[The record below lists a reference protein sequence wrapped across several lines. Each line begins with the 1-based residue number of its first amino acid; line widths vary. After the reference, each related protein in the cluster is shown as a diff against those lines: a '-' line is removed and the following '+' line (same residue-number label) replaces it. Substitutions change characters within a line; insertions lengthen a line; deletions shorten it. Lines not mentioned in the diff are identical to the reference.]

1 MTFVQM
7 VVLLAVLGSSALAV
21 YLAGRWT
28 VPEGHVGVVR
38 QIRGPAHGDPR
49 FRRVTPY
56 RARGIH
62 AATLPAGRT
71 TWLMPGFCTVEF
83 VPWVRVP
90 EGRIGLVTALEGSR
104 RPAERPFGMPVEC
117 DDFQDGVAFLCGGG
131 EQGRQV
137 ATLPGGASY
146 RINTLLFEIE
156 TVPRTYVPPGTV
168 GLVLAGAGLPLPP
181 GRPFARYV
189 ACDDFQDGAAF
200 LRGGGERGRQP
211 AILPGGA
218 HYDINRA
225 LFEVITTEDADMRN
239 DETAARQLREIAIPP
254 RHAGVV
260 ITSAGVEPGEGEPV
274 GPRIEG
280 HDGYRLPWVFL
291 ERGGRRGVQRETL
304 PEDSVHP
311 LNPWFAAVMPIPVR
325 PLTVRWGHGACDL
338 ELPPIELVVEGGAPL
353 RPRLAQT
360 LRVPP
365 EAAPGLVAEFGGLRE
380 ADRDCLG
387 GLLEDRLTIR
397 RFAADVLG
405 PIVAAC
411 FAEFAA
417 GAAVPGP
424 ATGTAGVRAR
434 LESRIGEALRVWGVE
449 AIRMDFAGFEA
460 VRYGAAVPAGSF
472 ASFGQGL
479 GLPAVDDDRV
489 QDQYVDR
496 DDDQ

>member
-7 VVLLAVLGSSALAV
+7 VVLLAVLGSGGLAA
-21 YLAGRWT
+21 YLAGRWI

-71 TWLMPGFCTVEF
+71 AWLMPGFCTVEF
-83 VPWVRVP
+83 VPWVRIP

-104 RPAERPFGMPVEC
+104 RPAERPFGMPVAC
-117 DDFQDGVAFLCGGG
+117 DDFQDGVAFLRGGG

-168 GLVLAGAGLPLPP
+168 GLVLADAGLPCPP
-181 GRPFARYV
+181 GMPFARHV

-200 LRGGGERGRQP
+200 LRGGGQRGRQP
-211 AILPGGA
+211 AILAGGA

-225 LFEVITTEDADMRN
+225 LFEVITTDDADMLN
-239 DETAARQLREIAIPP
+239 DQAAARQLREIAIPA
-254 RHAGVV
+254 RHVGVV
-260 ITSAGVEPGEGEPV
+260 ITSAGAEPGAGEPV
-274 GPRIEG
+274 GPLVEG

-304 PEDSVHP
+304 PQGSVHP
-311 LNPWFAAVMPIPVR
+311 LNPWFAAVLPVPVH
-325 PLTVRWGHGACDL
+325 PLTVRWGPGAGDL
-338 ELPPIELVVEGGAPL
+338 VLPPIDLAMAGGGLV
-353 RPRLAQT
+353 RPRLAMT

-365 EAAPGLVAEFGGLRE
+365 EAAPGVVAEFGGLRE

-387 GLLEDRLTIR
+387 GLLEDPLTIR
-397 RFAADVLG
+397 RFAAGVLG
-405 PIVAAC
+405 PVVAEC
-411 FAEFAA
+411 FADVVAEATVGLVEA
-417 GAAVPGP
+417 LEYRIGAA
-424 ATGTAGVRAR
+424 
-434 LESRIGEALRVWGVE
+434 LRTWGVE
-449 AIRMDFAGFEA
+449 AIRMDFAGFEV
-460 VRYGAAVPAGSF
+460 VRYGRAVPAGSSS
-472 ASFGQGL
+472 ASPGSFGQGT

-489 QDQYVDR
+489 QDQYVNG